1 MQLLKSIRNCSKTEN
16 NKETSMTQKR
26 SYKRRQVF
34 IKKEYQFKFI
44 AKFCFIL
51 LISGT
56 ISTGLVTLLSRG
68 TLTTS
73 FEHGRLTVTNTA
85 SAILPT
91 VILTNI
97 VTLAIVTLIA
107 VLTVLYLSH
116 KIAGPMFRLEKDM
129 SAVKEG
135 DLTLRVFL
143 RKKDQFTALSESFN
157 NMTAGLHDK
166 VKAISSEIDQIQTSA
181 KKHDLPQAV
190 IDDLE
195 SLNHSIHDRFEI

>member
-1 MQLLKSIRNCSKTEN
+1 MA
-16 NKETSMTQKR
+16 NKR
-26 SYKRRQVF
+26 PYKRRRVF

-44 AKFCFIL
+44 LKFCVIL
-51 LISGT
+51 LIGGA

-73 FEHGRLTVTNTA
+73 FDHGRLTVTNTA

-97 VTLAIVTLIA
+97 ITLAIVTLIA

-129 SAVKEG
+129 STVREG

-143 RKKDQFTALSESFN
+143 RKKDQIVTLSDSFN
-157 NMTAGLHDK
+157 SMTDSLHGK
-166 VKAISSEIDQIQTSA
+166 VKALSSEIDQICASA
-181 KKHDLPQAV
+181 KKHDLPKV
-190 IDDLE
+190 VLDDLDR
-195 SLNHSIHDRFEI
+195 LGHSIHGQFKI

>member
-1 MQLLKSIRNCSKTEN
+1 MA
-16 NKETSMTQKR
+16 NKR
-26 SYKRRQVF
+26 PYKRRHVF
-34 IKKEYQFKFI
+34 INKEYQFKFI

-51 LISGT
+51 LISGA

-73 FEHGRLTVTNTA
+73 FDHGRLTVTTTA

-116 KIAGPMFRLEKDM
+116 KIAGPMFRFEKDM
-129 SAVKEG
+129 ATVKEG

-143 RKKDQFTALSESFN
+143 RKQDQFTALSESFN
-157 NMTAGLHDK
+157 DMTASLHDK
-166 VKAISSEIDQIQTSA
+166 VKALSSEIDQIRASA
-181 KKHDLPQAV
+181 KKHDLPKV
-190 IDDLE
+190 VLDDLDRL
-195 SLNHSIHDRFEI
+195 SHSIHDRFKT